1 MGLMAHLI
9 QPMAIPHM
17 GLMVH
22 LIQPMA
28 IPHMGLMGLHAQ
40 PMEIRPIAI
49 DLTINK
55 KTKFGL

>member
-1 MGLMAHLI
+1 MAHLI
-9 QPMAIPHM
+9 QPMAIPPM
-17 GLMVH
+17 VQMVH

-49 DLTINK
+49 DLKINK
-55 KTKFGL
+55 KRNLDFISS